1 MRTIKLKSLTL
12 VNFKGVRSQEIN
24 FSDQVTVVC
33 GENGTGKTTVF
44 DAFLW
49 LLFGKDST
57 GRSDSNFNIKT
68 LDPQTG
74 KPILHLEHSVT
85 GVLDV
90 DGTEIKLQR
99 CYVENWVKPRGTTE
113 ETLQN
118 HKTEYFLN
126 DVKMATKKEY
136 DAEIAAILPEDLFRM
151 VTNPFYFTSLKP
163 EVQKSMLL
171 DMAGSVTDDEVAQL
185 KPEYL
190 ELLAQLSGRS
200 LAQYAKEVAAKKR
213 ACKDELSVIPSQI
226 DTANRLKPEAE
237 DWVALDAELT
247 EKKQRVADIDSQIS
261 DKSKINEQEYNRKAG
276 IQKQIGEKK
285 IAIANRENAIRSQA
299 SQGAHE
305 ADIKIRDLEYKLRN
319 LEADLQRKRSTLSSI
334 EATITSLDN
343 ELNTLRGQYRAIN
356 AEQIQYHDGDFVC
369 PTCKRPLEVE
379 DIEAKQ
385 RELQA
390 NFNQVKAEKLRKNKE
405 HGVAKAK
412 QKEQQQIQR
421 ENALAEIAAL
431 EQQITTT
438 KGLIEQAIANRPEAP
453 DVNLLISSD
462 QEIID
467 LRNEITELENQ
478 LTVDVKPVDT
488 SELQQ
493 AKSVLNENIQ
503 ELYKRLAKREQIERA
518 EREIEALEEKR
529 IQNNQKLADLEKWEY
544 TAISFQK
551 DKDAKL
557 LERINGLFSVVSFSF
572 VDEQLNGGEKLTCV
586 CTVNGTPYPDVNS
599 AGKVNAGLDIIN
611 AICQA
616 KGISAPIFIDNRESV
631 NQIIPTISQVIN
643 LVVSTDKVLTI
654 K

>member
-1 MRTIKLKSLTL
+1 MRTIKLKSLSL

-90 DGTEIKLQR
+90 DGDKIKLQR

-113 ETLQN
+113 EILQN

-126 DVKMATKKEY
+126 DVKQATKKEY
-136 DAEIAAILPEDLFRM
+136 DAEIAAILPEDLFKM

-200 LAQYAKEVAAKKR
+200 LAQYAKEVTAKKR
-213 ACKDELSVIPSQI
+213 ACKDELAVIPSQI
-226 DTANRLKPEAE
+226 DTANRLKPETE

-285 IAIANRENAIRSQA
+285 IAIANRENAIRTQA
-299 SQGAHE
+299 NQGAHE
-305 ADIKIRDLEYKLRN
+305 ADTKIRDLEYKLKTQ
-319 LEADLQRKRSTLSSI
+319 EADLQRKRSTLSSI

-343 ELNTLRGQYRAIN
+343 ELNTLRGQYRTIN
-356 AEQIQYHDGDFVC
+356 AEQIQYPEGAFVC

-390 NFNQVKAEKLRKNKE
+390 NFNQAKSEKLRKNKE
-405 HGVAKAK
+405 QGVAKAQ

-421 ENALAEIAAL
+421 DNILAEIAAL

-438 KGLIEQAIANRPEAP
+438 KGLIEQERANRPEAP

-467 LRNEITELENQ
+467 LRNEITELENL

-493 AKSVLNENIQ
+493 AKSVLNEKIQ

-544 TAISFQK
+544 TALSFQK

-586 CTVNGTPYPDVNS
+586 CTVNGTPYPDVNA

>member
-1 MRTIKLKSLTL
+1 MRTIKLKSLSL

-200 LAQYAKEVAAKKR
+200 LAQYAKEVSAKKR
-213 ACKDELSVIPSQI
+213 ACKDELAVIPSQI

-247 EKKQRVADIDSQIS
+247 EKKHRVADIDSQIS

-285 IAIANRENAIRSQA
+285 ISIANRENAIRSQA
-299 SQGAHE
+299 SQGAHD

-319 LEADLQRKRSTLSSI
+319 QEADLQRNRSTLSSI

-356 AEQIQYHDGDFVC
+356 AEQIQYPDGAFVC

-421 ENALAEIAAL
+421 ENTLAEIAAL

-438 KGLIEQAIANRPEAP
+438 KGLIEQARANRPEAP

-518 EREIEALEEKR
+518 DREIEALEEKR

>member
-1 MRTIKLKSLTL
+1 MRTIKLKSLSL

-68 LDPQTG
+68 LDPHTG

-126 DVKMATKKEY
+126 DVKLATKKEY
-136 DAEIAAILPEDLFRM
+136 DAEIAAILPEDLFKM

-200 LAQYAKEVAAKKR
+200 LAQYTKEVAAKKR
-213 ACKDELSVIPSQI
+213 ACKDELEVIPSQI
-226 DTANRLKPEAE
+226 VTANRLKPEAE

-247 EKKQRVADIDSQIS
+247 EKKQRVAAIDSQIS

-276 IQKQIGEKK
+276 IQKQIGENK
-285 IAIANRENAIRSQA
+285 IAIANRENAIRTQA
-299 SQGAHE
+299 CQGAHE

-319 LEADLQRKRSTLSSI
+319 QEADLQRKRSTLSSI

-343 ELNTLRGQYRAIN
+343 ELNTLRGQYRTIN
-356 AEQIQYHDGDFVC
+356 AEQIQFPDDAFVC

-379 DIEAKQ
+379 DMEAKQ

-405 HGVAKAK
+405 QGVAKAK

-438 KGLIEQAIANRPEAP
+438 KGLIEQARANRPEAP

-462 QEIID
+462 KEVID

-478 LTVDVKPVDT
+478 LTVDEKPVDT

-586 CTVNGTPYPDVNS
+586 CTVNGTPYPDVN
-599 AGKVNAGLDIIN
+599 AGGKVNAGLDIIN

-643 LVVSTDKVLTI
+643 LVVSTDKVLTV

>member
-1 MRTIKLKSLTL
+1 M
-12 VNFKGVRSQEIN
+12 
-24 FSDQVTVVC
+24 
-33 GENGTGKTTVF
+33 
-44 DAFLW
+44 
-49 LLFGKDST
+49 
-57 GRSDSNFNIKT
+57 
-68 LDPQTG
+68 
-74 KPILHLEHSVT
+74 
-85 GVLDV
+85 
-90 DGTEIKLQR
+90 
-99 CYVENWVKPRGTTE
+99 
-113 ETLQN
+113 
-118 HKTEYFLN
+118 
-126 DVKMATKKEY
+126 
-136 DAEIAAILPEDLFRM
+136 
-151 VTNPFYFTSLKP
+151 
-163 EVQKSMLL
+163 
-171 DMAGSVTDDEVAQL
+171 
-185 KPEYL
+185 
-190 ELLAQLSGRS
+190 
-200 LAQYAKEVAAKKR
+200 
-213 ACKDELSVIPSQI
+213 
-226 DTANRLKPEAE
+226 KPEAE
-237 DWVALDAELT
+237 DWVALDAELA

-261 DKSKINEQEYNRKAG
+261 DKSKINEQEYSRKAG

-319 LEADLQRKRSTLSSI
+319 QEADLQRKRSTLSSI
-334 EATITSLDN
+334 EATITSMDN
-343 ELNTLRGQYRAIN
+343 ELNTLRGQYRTIN
-356 AEQIQYHDGDFVC
+356 AEQIQYPDGAFVC

-379 DIEAKQ
+379 DMEAKQ

-405 HGVAKAK
+405 QGVAKAK

-421 ENALAEIAAL
+421 ENTLAEIAAL

-438 KGLIEQAIANRPEAP
+438 KGLIEQARANRPEAP

-544 TAISFQK
+544 TALSFQK

-557 LERINGLFSVVSFSF
+557 LERINGLFRLVSFSF

-586 CTVNGTPYPDVNS
+586 CTVNGTPYPDVNA

-616 KGISAPIFIDNRESV
+616 KAISAPIFIDNRESV

>member
-1 MRTIKLKSLTL
+1 MKNIKLKSLSL
-12 VNFKGVRSQEIN
+12 MNFKGIRSLEIK
-24 FSDQVTVVC
+24 FSDQGTVVC
-33 GENGTGKTTVF
+33 GDNGTGKTTVF

-68 LDPQTG
+68 LDPHTG

-126 DVKMATKKEY
+126 DVKLATKKEY
-136 DAEIAAILPEDLFRM
+136 DAEIAAILPEELFKM

-163 EVQKSMLL
+163 EVQKSILL
-171 DMAGSVTDDEVAQL
+171 DMAGSVTDDEIAQL

-200 LAQYAKEVAAKKR
+200 LVQYSKEVAAKKR
-213 ACKDELSVIPSQI
+213 ACKDELTVIPGQI

-247 EKKQRVADIDSQIS
+247 EKKQRVADIDSQIA
-261 DKSKINEQEYNRKAG
+261 DKSRLDEQEYNRKVA

-285 IAIANRENAIRSQA
+285 IAIANRENAIRTQA
-299 SQGAHE
+299 NQGAHE
-305 ADIKIRDLEYKLRN
+305 ADAKIRELEYKLRN
-319 LEADLQRKRSTLSSI
+319 QESDLQRKRSSI
-334 EATITSLDN
+334 STIDATISSLEQ
-343 ELNTLRGQYRAIN
+343 ELETLRGQYRAIN
-356 AEQIQYHDGDFVC
+356 AEQLQYPEGAFVC

-385 RELQA
+385 REIQA
-390 NFNQVKAEKLRKNKE
+390 NFNQVKAEKFRKNQE
-405 HGVAKAK
+405 QGMAKAN
-412 QKEQQQIQR
+412 QQEKYQVQR
-421 ENALAEIAAL
+421 ENTLAEVAAL

-438 KGLIEQAIANRPEAP
+438 KGLIEQERSNRPEAP

-462 QEIID
+462 QDIID
-467 LRNEITELENQ
+467 LRNEIIELENQ
-478 LTVDVKPVDT
+478 LTVEIKLADT
-488 SELQQ
+488 SELKQ
-493 AKSVLNENIQ
+493 AKSVLNDNIQ
-503 ELYKRLAKREQIERA
+503 ELYKRLAKREHIERA
-518 EREIEALEEKR
+518 EREIEVLEEKR

-586 CTVNGTPYPDVNS
+586 CTVNGTPYPDVNA

-611 AICQA
+611 AICRD